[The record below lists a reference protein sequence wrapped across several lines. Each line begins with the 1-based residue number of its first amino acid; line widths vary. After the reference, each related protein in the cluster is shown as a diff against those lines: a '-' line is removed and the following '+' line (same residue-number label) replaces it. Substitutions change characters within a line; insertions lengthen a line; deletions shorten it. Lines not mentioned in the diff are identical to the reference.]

1 MVLVVVEVEV
11 VEVVV
16 VVVVDSRGL
25 CGNNGFVQILE
36 SPEVYKSHFPG
47 LEGPG
52 IVLVVESHRNVNS
65 WCDKFLLVV
74 SRRMEREASS

>member
-1 MVLVVVEVEV
+1 VVVVLVVVEVVVVLVV

-16 VVVVDSRGL
+16 VVLVAVVVDSRGL

-52 IVLVVESHRNVNS
+52 IRPWS
-65 WCDKFLLVV
+65 WKVIE
-74 SRRMEREASS
+74 M